1 MSYFSRLR
9 MFRIDTLELWD
20 RDPTDQ
26 RLVNDN
32 RMGQVLQHFDLV
44 FRQMSDVS
52 RISSE
57 DVVDIFQLVTGEEM
71 RSQV

>member
-1 MSYFSRLR
+1 